1 MPNQAKREWASQ
13 FFETIM
19 QRLLEI
25 MQKLRAPDGCPWDRE
40 QTHRSLRPYLLEEAA
55 EAVEAIESD
64 DPAWMADELGDVLLQ
79 VAFHAVIGAEAG
91 RFDYADIESSIVDK
105 LIRRH
110 PHVFGDTQVAD
121 SEEVV
126 TNWQAIKAS
135 ENRRKSSIP
144 SGLPT
149 LMRAA
154 EIAKQ
159 QALPTLAEL
168 QAHVS
173 TLPLQPTSASLAAV
187 ALTLVAYAK
196 SQKIDLEMALRDL
209 LQSQSPSDRDE
220 GAVS

>member
-1 MPNQAKREWASQ
+1 
-13 FFETIM
+13 M

-25 MQKLRAPDGCPWDRE
+25 MQKLRAPGGCPWDRE
-40 QTHRSLRPYLLEEAA
+40 QTHSSLRPYLLEEAA

-91 RFDYADIESSIVDK
+91 RFDYADIESSIVGK

-126 TNWQAIKAS
+126 TNWQAIKAG
-135 ENRRKSSIP
+135 ENRRKSGIP

-168 QAHVS
+168 QAQVS

-209 LQSQSPSDRDE
+209 LQSQVASGQDE
-220 GAVS
+220 SAAG

>member
-1 MPNQAKREWASQ
+1 
-13 FFETIM
+13 M

-91 RFDYADIESSIVDK
+91 RFEYADIESSIVDK

-121 SEEVV
+121 SDEVV
-126 TNWQAIKAS
+126 SNWQAIKAS
-135 ENRRKSSIP
+135 ENRRASSIP

-154 EIAKQ
+154 EVAKQ
-159 QALPTLAEL
+159 HPLPTLGEV
-168 QAHVS
+168 QAQVGN
-173 TLPLQPTSASLAAV
+173 LQPTPESLAAAV
-187 ALTLVAYAK
+187 FGLVGYAK
-196 SQKIDLEMALRDL
+196 SHKIDLEMALRDL
-209 LQSQSPSDRDE
+209 LQAQAGPNRTQSA
-220 GAVS
+220 GG

>member
-1 MPNQAKREWASQ
+1 VANQAKRERAGQ
-13 FFETIM
+13 FFEAIM
-19 QRLLEI
+19 QRLLAI

-126 TNWQAIKAS
+126 TNWQTIKAS
-135 ENRRKSSIP
+135 ENGRKSGIP

-168 QAHVS
+168 RAQVGD
-173 TLPLQPTSASLAAV
+173 LQPTSESLAAV

-209 LQSQSPSDRDE
+209 LQLQAPSRQDE
-220 GAVS
+220 SATG

>member
-1 MPNQAKREWASQ
+1 
-13 FFETIM
+13 M

-121 SEEVV
+121 SQEVV
-126 TNWQAIKAS
+126 TNWQTIKAS
-135 ENRRKSSIP
+135 ENRRKGGIP

-159 QALPTLAEL
+159 QTLPTLDEL
-168 QAHVS
+168 QAQVS

-209 LQSQSPSDRDE
+209 LQSQAPSGQDDSAA
-220 GAVS
+220 G

>member
-1 MPNQAKREWASQ
+1 
-13 FFETIM
+13 M
-19 QRLLEI
+19 QRLLAI

-135 ENRRKSSIP
+135 ENGRKSGIP

-168 QAHVS
+168 QAQVGD
-173 TLPLQPTSASLAAV
+173 LQPTSESLAAV

-209 LQSQSPSDRDE
+209 LQLQAPSRQDE
-220 GAVS
+220 SATG

>member
-1 MPNQAKREWASQ
+1 
-13 FFETIM
+13 M

-25 MQKLRAPDGCPWDRE
+25 MQRLRAPDGCPWDRE

-121 SEEVV
+121 SDEVV
-126 TNWQAIKAS
+126 SNWQAIKAG
-135 ENRRKSSIP
+135 EGQRKSGIP

-154 EIAKQ
+154 EVAKRGP
-159 QALPTLAEL
+159 LPTLVEL
-168 QAHVS
+168 QAAVGA
-173 TLPLQPTSASLAAV
+173 LQPTSESLAAV
-187 ALTLVAYAK
+187 ALMLVGYAK
-196 SQKIDLEMALRDL
+196 SQKVDLEMALRDL
-209 LQSQSPSDRDE
+209 LPSQATGSGDE
-220 GAVS
+220 SAVG